1 MLECRKVVGVSLAII
16 LLFIAFVS
24 YVSHAQIRP
33 PTVQPP
39 TVYEIQ
45 GVRTINVL
53 DTGVAEVKE
62 EIKFSAQAYIAF
74 KRNYNPLS
82 TFVRELE
89 PRTNPVQ
96 IENLSINVDDAN
108 NKLTATYTLLGAA
121 VYKGNGLWEID
132 VAEPGGKLTL
142 TAQHGNTLVF
152 ANVYGVGE
160 DYKLMET
167 VTVNLPAGAKNVK
180 YREDE
185 GKITYELSVSTGA
198 SNDSMLYAGIALSI
212 IGGAMIAVSN
222 MKKRGEYRPTPPL
235 PPPPPPP
242 VSSWR
247 K

>member
-1 MLECRKVVGVSLAII
+1 MLECKKVVGVSLAII

-24 YVSHAQIRP
+24 YVSHAQIQP
-33 PTVQPP
+33 ITVF
-39 TVYEIQ
+39 EIQ

-74 KRNYNPLS
+74 KRVYNPLS

-121 VYKGNGLWEID
+121 VYKGNGVWEIEI
-132 VAEPGGKLTL
+132 AEPGEKLTL

-152 ANVYGVGE
+152 ANVYGAGE
-160 DYKLMET
+160 DYKIMET

-212 IGGAMIAVSN
+212 IGGAMIAVPN